1 MALIRMISLRR
12 KIAVGL
18 QVFGIVSCAIGA
30 GLAHIAAGLI
40 VGGVGS
46 VLFGVALERDNGIS
60 ESVQ

>member
-1 MALIRMISLRR
+1 MARIRMNIWRR

-18 QVFGIVSCAIGA
+18 QVFGIVSTAIGA

-40 VGGVGS
+40 VGGVGA